1 MKPRTSV
8 LIIFIAAV
16 FVLATVSRAYPA
28 RTTSGQERTEQQ
40 TQSGNNPNYNNELSG
55 SQNGQ
60 QSTPNE
66 AASQGETPRTGRP
79 LQPVIIR
86 HVGWSWLLISGLIGF
101 LLGRMTNLR
110 RRPHDR
116 DEGIRRNRA
125 A

>member
-1 MKPRTSV
+1 MKARTSV

-16 FVLATVSRAYPA
+16 FVLATVSHGYGA

-40 TQSGNNPNYNNELSG
+40 NQSGNNPNYNNDLSG

-60 QSTPNE
+60 QTMPNE
-66 AASQGETPRTGRP
+66 AGSQDARPRTGRP

-86 HVGWSWLLISGLIGF
+86 HIGWSWMLISGLIGF
-101 LLGRMTNLR
+101 LLGRVTNFR
-110 RRPHDR
+110 RRPYGR
-116 DEGIRRNRA
+116 DEDIGRNRA

>member
-16 FVLATVSRAYPA
+16 FVLATVSRGYPA

-86 HVGWSWLLISGLIGF
+86 HVGWSWMLISGLI
-101 LLGRMTNLR
+101 
-110 RRPHDR
+110 
-116 DEGIRRNRA
+116 
-125 A
+125 